1 MGLPPSKQVIFK
13 DLASGW
19 ERWEFR
25 FGWELL
31 RSWEGG
37 GGRGEGGGEL
47 PKENSLLPTHLR
59 SPGELLGSF

>member
-37 GGRGEGGGEL
+37 GGRGEESSRKRT
-47 PKENSLLPTHLR
+47 PYCLPTCA
-59 SPGELLGSF
+59 PPGSF